1 MLSAINNGLKELGC
15 SRGNAGFMNRKLRQN
30 SICAKPKGIASR
42 NLSSTTLDH
51 SNEFAGTA

>member
-1 MLSAINNGLKELGC
+1 MLSTINNGLKELGC
-15 SRGNAGFMNRKLRQN
+15 SRGFMNRKLRQN
-30 SICAKPKGIASR
+30 SICAKLKGIVSR